1 MNFKERFHKTC
12 KRILRDIGWAI
23 YDAVNPT
30 SFLYGDFY
38 QKDIARLPDD
48 EREEVIARIRAEI
61 DSLE

>member
-1 MNFKERFHKTC
+1 MKFKERFHKTC
-12 KRILRDIGWAI
+12 KRILRDIGWA
-23 YDAVNPT
+23 AVNPT